1 MQWRVNTNTFGFD
14 VNVKE
19 RPPTRRGIL
28 SIIGS
33 VFDLFGFAAPFVLTA
48 KKILQDLSKM
58 KLGWDKEI
66 PLEYN
71 VRWQKWLIDLPMLSK
86 LAIDHCFKPA
96 NFGTIAYSQLHH
108 FPDASEIGFGSVSY
122 LRLVDINDRVHC
134 TILQGKSQ
142 LAPLKKFTISQ
153 LELSAATVSMRSG
166 KAIKRELELP
176 LTEPSVFWTD
186 ST

>member
-33 VFDLFGFAAPFVLTA
+33 VFDPFGFAAPFVLTA
-48 KKILQDLSKM
+48 KKILQDLCKM

-71 VRWQKWLIDLPMLSK
+71 VRRQKM
-86 LAIDHCFKPA
+86 
-96 NFGTIAYSQLHH
+96 AYR
-108 FPDASEIGFGSVSY
+108 PSY
-122 LRLVDINDRVHC
+122 AVKACDR
-134 TILQGKSQ
+134 
-142 LAPLKKFTISQ
+142 PF
-153 LELSAATVSMRSG
+153 
-166 KAIKRELELP
+166 
-176 LTEPSVFWTD
+176 F
-186 ST
+186 